1 MKKINVDDILSNKKY
16 GEIRKQKRADLIS
29 YKKKR
34 RINVGPYATFYFE
47 SYKTMLYQVQ
57 EMLFVEGAPD
67 GQLEDE
73 LHAYNPLIPQGSN
86 LVTTLMFEIA
96 DENLRHEFLSSVGNV
111 EEYIFMEIGS
121 DKIKARFE
129 SDVERTNSKGK
140 TSSVHF
146 LHFDFTEDQ
155 KAKFLSKDQRVCLCI
170 EHKNYNHIAVL
181 GEDNLKTFYD
191 DFSS

>member
-1 MKKINVDDILSNKKY
+1 
-16 GEIRKQKRADLIS
+16 
-29 YKKKR
+29 
-34 RINVGPYATFYFE
+34 
-47 SYKTMLYQVQ
+47 
-57 EMLFVEGAPD
+57 
-67 GQLEDE
+67 
-73 LHAYNPLIPQGSN
+73 
-86 LVTTLMFEIA
+86 MFEIA
-96 DENLRHEFLSSVGNV
+96 DENLRHKFLSSVGNV
-111 EEYIFMEIGS
+111 EEYIFMEIGG

-155 KAKFLSKDQRVCLCI
+155 KAKFLSKDERVCLCI
-170 EHKNYNHIAVL
+170 GHKNYNHIAVL

>member
-1 MKKINVDDILSNKKY
+1 MKKINVEDILSNKKY

-57 EMLFVEGAPD
+57 EMLFVEGAPE

-111 EEYIFMEIGS
+111 EEYIFMEVGS
-121 DKIKARFE
+121 DKIKTRFE